1 MKKNRIKYKFILTTL
16 LLIVGFS
23 SGLWSQNATKQQM
36 LFIESET
43 LCNSKPDE
51 AIKIGKLLL
60 NSNSTDKEKA
70 KINLLFAKIYQVKG
84 NYNTA
89 LSFLF
94 EVNKNPLSVE
104 KEDLIEANIIKAE
117 ILRLLYLDDQS
128 KKYLGVAST
137 KIQLIDDKKERKSI
151 YARIVIEKT
160 LLLIERQN
168 FVEASSLINK
178 EEIKF
183 VDELQENNDLNK
195 DYLIAKGKIYL
206 GLNNYDKA
214 LYYFNQLKAVIFK
227 DKNSNKIAEIN
238 CNIGLATVFFQKKNY
253 QEAIN
258 LLQESLVISKELD
271 NLYFSEIIHKNLA
284 ANYLAINNEID
295 YKANNTDLLEVS
307 VEFENQEQEAVNT
320 AHNLITQEYDDL
332 YEFNRKK
339 FNNKLYI
346 FLGSSLAI
354 LFLCFIIW
362 YKLFS
367 NKKRLREII
376 NYLEITRTNSIIV
389 KVESEDDKKEV
400 NKKISIPIETENGLL
415 VKLKRFENSSR
426 FINKEMSLAVL
437 AGQLD
442 TNTKYLSEIIN
453 KHYNVNFNGYINKLR
468 INYIV
473 NKLKTDSNFMN
484 YKISYL
490 AEACGFSSHSTF
502 ATIFKSITGIT
513 PITFIE
519 LLKKEKEEGITSNS
533 EYETE

>member
-1 MKKNRIKYKFILTTL
+1 MKKNRNKYNFILTTL

-23 SGLWSQNATKQQM
+23 NRIWSQNATKQEL

-89 LSFLF
+89 LTYLF
-94 EVNKNPLSVE
+94 EVNKNPIAVE
-104 KEDLIEANIIKAE
+104 KEDLIEANIRKAE
-117 ILRLLYLDDQS
+117 ILRLLYLDNQS
-128 KKYLGVAST
+128 KKYLGAATT
-137 KIQLIDDKKERKSI
+137 KIQLIDDKKKQNSI
-151 YARIVIEKT
+151 YARIVIEKV

-168 FVEASSLINK
+168 FVEASRLINK

-183 VDELQENNDLNK
+183 VDELQGNNDLNEN
-195 DYLIAKGKIYL
+195 YLIAKGKIYL
-206 GLNNYDKA
+206 GLTNYDKA
-214 LYYFNQLKAVIFK
+214 LYYFNQLKTVILK

-238 CNIGLATVFFQKKNY
+238 CNIGLASVFFQKKNY

-258 LLQESLVISKELD
+258 LLQQSLVISKELD
-271 NLYFSEIIHKNLA
+271 NLYLSEIIHKNLA
-284 ANYLAINNEID
+284 INYLAMNNEVD

-354 LFLCFIIW
+354 LLLCFIFW

-400 NKKISIPIETENGLL
+400 NKKIIIPIETENGLL

-473 NKLKTDSNFMN
+473 NKLKTDSNFIN